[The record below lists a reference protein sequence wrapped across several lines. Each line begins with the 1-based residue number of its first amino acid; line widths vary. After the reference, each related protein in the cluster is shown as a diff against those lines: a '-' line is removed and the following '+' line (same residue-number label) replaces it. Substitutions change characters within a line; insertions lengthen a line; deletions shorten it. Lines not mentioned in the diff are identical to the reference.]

1 MASHD
6 KEKYEEFRR
15 KVWERDYGIFVK
27 NRKLSRKDEWRIVCV
42 FWKCLTNEE
51 KQLFLETWKD
61 QLWKCNII
69 DVAHFLPRSTHP
81 KHKYDPDN
89 AALINT
95 IAHGCLDTYKD
106 PLTGKPMKREDKCK
120 LMERIRIQM
129 LKGRNSN

>member
-51 KQLFLETWKD
+51 KQLFN
-61 QLWKCNII
+61 Q
-69 DVAHFLPRSTHP
+69 S
-81 KHKYDPDN
+81 HKY
-89 AALINT
+89 
-95 IAHGCLDTYKD
+95 GF
-106 PLTGKPMKREDKCK
+106 
-120 LMERIRIQM
+120 
-129 LKGRNSN
+129 